1 MPIDINSPQFK
12 TAFNKLSPEA
22 QRRVLADPESVLLE
36 MALRDQRW
44 PTKNAIPNI
53 AQERSLAC
61 YFAPH
66 PTYAGRWPFIMIFRG
81 GNGVGKTADM
91 AFLIAGCTLGPYFMN
106 KEYFNHQY
114 FRECDEIRKKRK
126 FKLRIVCDK
135 TDMQENGSVHTLIK
149 YWIPCAE
156 FKGKTSGG
164 YYTEVKIPAPS
175 IDYKDTIIDV
185 KTFDMDVESHS
196 GSEYDLIVFNEP
208 PPQDLYTENISRLRR
223 GGNAAF
229 FLTPLNQ
236 AAYLK
241 KIENGDYPEGE
252 MYVTK
257 GSIWENCS
265 DIPGTRGVLSRID
278 IERMKRQWYEK
289 DPLEVPAR
297 EFGEYISL
305 AGAVF
310 PIFADHAHVIDP
322 IKIQSNWN
330 IYKIIDP
337 HDKKPPFCVWIAVT
351 PLNQCYVFA
360 EYPVENWEVIKSTYL
375 TIQNFVMEF
384 ERIQDGRHEQF
395 TYIKERLRILECLGD
410 PNKFAD
416 RQPGTGKTMKE
427 EYEWAGN
434 ETIFTKINDDIKF
447 GHEQIKK
454 LLLYDPERKIDSM
467 NHPQL
472 YIFRSCK
479 NVIRSFKNYEWAEK
493 QGVSEGLSD
502 KIDQKWACPMA
513 CVRYFA
519 VHFEGYQQLSK
530 NRYSEEEIDN
540 DNQESYINEYKPLIN
555 DGIPMG
561 RFI

>member
-1 MPIDINSPQFK
+1 MPLDRNSPEFK
-12 TAFNKLSPEA
+12 TAFNKLSQDA
-22 QRRVLADPESVLLE
+22 QRMVLENPESVLLE
-36 MALRDQRW
+36 IALREQKW

-61 YFAPH
+61 FMAPH
-66 PTYAGRWPFIMIFRG
+66 PTYEGRYPFIIIFRG
-81 GNGVGKTADM
+81 GNGTGKTADM
-91 AFLIAGCTLGPYFMN
+91 AFLIAGCVLGPYFMN
-106 KEYFNHQY
+106 KEFFNHQY
-114 FRECDEIRKKRK
+114 FQECDKLRKKRK

-164 YYTEVKIPAPS
+164 YYTEIKIPAPS
-175 IDYKDTIIDV
+175 PDYQDTIIDV

-208 PPQDLYTENISRLRR
+208 PPQDLYTENISRLRK
-223 GGNAAF
+223 GGRAAF

-241 KIENGDYPEGE
+241 KIENGDYPDGE
-252 MYVTK
+252 MYITK
-257 GSIWENCS
+257 GSIWENCA
-265 DIPGTRGVLSRID
+265 DIPGTRGVLSRIN

-310 PIFADHAHVIDP
+310 PIFSDHVHVVDP
-322 IKIQSNWN
+322 MVIQPNWN
-330 IYKIIDP
+330 IYKILDP
-337 HDKKPPFCVWIAVT
+337 HDKKPPFCVYIAVT

-360 EYPVENWEVIKSTYL
+360 EYPVENWEVIKTTYL
-375 TIQNFVMEF
+375 TIKNFVMEF
-384 ERIQDGRHEQF
+384 ERIQGGQHEQF
-395 TYIKERLRILECLGD
+395 NYVRERLRIFECLGD
-410 PNKFAD
+410 PNKFSD

-434 ETIFTKINDDIKF
+434 ESIFTKINDDIKF
-447 GHEQIKK
+447 GHEAIKN
-454 LLLYDPERKIDSM
+454 LILYDPERKVDSM

-472 YIFRSCK
+472 RIFRSCK
-479 NVIRSFKNYEWAEK
+479 NVIRAFKNYEWAEK

-502 KIDQKWACPMA
+502 KIDHKWACPMS
-513 CVRYFA
+513 CIRYFA
-519 VHFEGYQQLSK
+519 VHFNGYQQMSK
-530 NRYSEEEIDN
+530 DRYDEDMLIESEQNVDN
-540 DNQESYINEYKPLIN
+540 FDDSSYINN
-555 DGIPMG
+555 GIPMG